1 MKSIFAIFSI
11 LSVLSIGVLSIFVMV
26 NGNMHVHG
34 GCIASTVNGFDCPE
48 SNGMVQFLNFHLSA
62 FRGFSAGVFG
72 VSVLSFVFMMLAMVI
87 GFSPSL
93 WENPRLLRVFGLNF
107 NNLREII
114 FGEKE
119 RTSSWLS
126 LSEHSPALA

>member
-11 LSVLSIGVLSIFVMV
+11 LSVFSIGVLSIFVMV

-48 SNGMVQFLNFHLSA
+48 SNGMVQFLNFHLST

-72 VSVLSFVFMMLAMVI
+72 VSVLSFVVFAMII

-93 WENPRLLRVFGLNF
+93 SENPRLLRAFGLNF

-126 LSEHSPALA
+126 LSEHSPAFA